1 MDIKNY
7 CVLPFNSVSITA
19 SGEIRHCCNGGHD
32 VSGTQRIENLTVD
45 ELINNPFIHDIR
57 DAFLKEEKHPAC
69 ARCWKMED
77 MGILSF
83 REVANQYKNYAI
95 NETGIRTF
103 KRELDFED
111 IEYIDLTLGNKCN
124 LACRMCNATSSSL
137 FAKQDIELGF
147 IQGPAEI
154 DHDDDAKQ
162 KILELFRRS
171 VNLKNIYMLGG
182 EPLIHPFHFEI
193 LDLLIETGQ
202 AKNIEIF
209 FNTNFQVNKVSSFM
223 DRWEHFKTVHIQA
236 SIDGT
241 EDTYNYIRWPGN
253 WNKLYRNLNDLGEI
267 VDNKK
272 YKLSISPVLQN
283 LNVHNIFDLINQ
295 CNIIKNKELGMFFIP
310 VSGLNKT
317 EIVPKEIIAKAMED
331 ISSLPKRKSLPKPD
345 LLRQLQTAYDAEYN
359 PEHVEEFFR
368 KTKAMDEYRKQNLF
382 ETMPHFS
389 KLADDFGIKKW

>member
-7 CVLPFNSVSITA
+7 CVLPFNSVSIAA
-19 SGEIRHCCNGGHD
+19 SGEIRHCCNGGHNL
-32 VSGTQRIENLTVD
+32 VGTHLVDNLSVN
-45 ELINNPFIHDIR
+45 ELINNEFIHDIR
-57 DAFLKEEKHPAC
+57 DAFLKDEKHPKC

-83 REVANQYKNYAI
+83 REVANRYKNYAI

-103 KRELDFED
+103 KRDLNFED

-137 FAKQDIELGF
+137 FAKQEIALNHM
-147 IQGPAEI
+147 QGPAEI
-154 DHDDDAKQ
+154 DHGDSAKE

-202 AKNIEIF
+202 SKNIEIF
-209 FNTNFQVNKVSSFM
+209 FNTNFQVNKVSSFL
-223 DRWEHFKTVHIQA
+223 DRWENFKAVHIQA

-241 EDTYNYIRWPGN
+241 EETYNYIRWPGN
-253 WNKLYRNLNDLGEI
+253 WNKLYKNLNDLTDL

-272 YKLSISPVLQN
+272 YKLSSSPVLQN
-283 LNVHNIFDLINQ
+283 LNVHNIVDLVKQVNV
-295 CNIIKNKELGMFFIP
+295 IKGKELGMFFIP

-331 ISSLPKRKSLPKPD
+331 INNLTVGRNFPKKD
-345 LLRQLQTAYDAEYN
+345 LLAQLKTAYDTEYN
-359 PEHVEEFFR
+359 PDHVKEFFR
-368 KTKAMDEYRKQNLF
+368 QTKLMDGYRNQNLF
-382 ETMPHFS
+382 EVMPHFA
-389 KLADDFGIKKW
+389 KLADEFGIEKW

>member
-1 MDIKNY
+1 MNIKNY

-32 VSGTQRIENLTVD
+32 VQGTPRISNMTVD
-45 ELINNPFIHDIR
+45 ELINNDFIHDIR
-57 DAFLKEEKHPAC
+57 DSFLKEEKHPAC
-69 ARCWKMED
+69 SRCWKMED

-83 REVANQYKNYAI
+83 REVANKYKNYNI

-103 KRELDFED
+103 KRDLNYED

-137 FAKQDIELGF
+137 FAKQDISLGY
-147 IQGPAEI
+147 IVGPAEI
-154 DHDDDAKQ
+154 DHDALAKE

-202 AKNIEIF
+202 SKNIEIF
-209 FNTNFQVNKVSSFM
+209 FNTNFQVNKVSSFL

-241 EDTYNYIRWPGN
+241 EETYNYIRWPGN
-253 WNKLYRNLNDLGEI
+253 WNKLYKNLNDLADL
-267 VDNKK
+267 VDNRK
-272 YKLSISPVLQN
+272 YKLSTSPVLQN
-283 LNVHNIFDLINQ
+283 LNVHNMYDLINQ
-295 CNIIKNKELGMFFIP
+295 VNVIKNKELGMFFIP

-317 EIVPKEIIAKAMED
+317 EIVPKEIIVKAMED
-331 ISSLPKRKSLPKPD
+331 ISSLPERKSLPKPD
-345 LLRQLQTAYDAEYN
+345 LLRQLQTAYDAKYN
-359 PEHVEEFFR
+359 PAHVEEFFR
-368 KTKAMDEYRKQNLF
+368 KTKAMDEYRNQNLF
-382 ETMPHFS
+382 ETMPHFA
-389 KLADDFGIKKW
+389 KLADQFGITKW